1 MTAILLRFLQSYN
14 LYCLHHE
21 LVFMIHGISCFIFQ
35 KLKITLIDMIIIW
48 VISMILKQII
58 ESVNIMFDSVANAV
72 VLLKVKVL
80 FKTKEYGFM

>member
-1 MTAILLRFLQSYN
+1 
-14 LYCLHHE
+14 
-21 LVFMIHGISCFIFQ
+21 
-35 KLKITLIDMIIIW
+35 
-48 VISMILKQII
+48 MILKQII